1 MFKNFRN
8 TVLDSLDFITN
19 ELGAAGLRGAGRMN
33 DIVALLGIT
42 NAHMSLNNDRL
53 DAIDARLEEASAHRM
68 ELNARMGLNNDRLD
82 AIDARLEEASAHRM
96 ELDDAMEM
104 VHDVV
109 IEAHDAV
116 LRMDRSSGPL
126 PVTTSTTSPGPT
138 NGHWSWTELG
148 VQGPDGDDGKDA

>member
-8 TVLDSLDFITN
+8 NVVLDSLAFISGT
-19 ELGAAGLRGAGRMN
+19 LLAAGKRGAARMD

-68 ELNARMGLNNDRLD
+68 EL
-82 AIDARLEEASAHRM
+82 
-96 ELDDAMEM
+96 DDAMEM
-104 VHDVV
+104 VHD
-109 IEAHDAV
+109 AV
-116 LRMDRSSGPL
+116 MQMNRSSGPA
-126 PVTTSTTSPGPT
+126 PVTTATTFPGPT
-138 NGHWSWTELG
+138 DGHWSWTELG

>member
-19 ELGAAGLRGAGRMN
+19 ELGAAGLRGAGRMD

-53 DAIDARLEEASAHRM
+53 DAIDVRLEEASAHRM

-104 VHDVV
+104 VHDAV
-109 IEAHDAV
+109 IELSERV
-116 LRMDRSSGPL
+116 ST
-126 PVTTSTTSPGPT
+126 PVTTTTSFSGPSD
-138 NGHWSWTELG
+138 GSWSWTELG
-148 VQGPDGDDGKDA
+148 ATGPDGADGKDA